1 MTVKVRIG
9 TKLSIIAGLAVVL
22 VAGMV
27 VNEQLSNGTLL
38 DSKLAADREQA
49 LIRDIAGAEASL
61 GRMQLAVREMRYA
74 VTPQALDNASAA
86 VTAQA
91 NGGRQSLERAID
103 RVTRA
108 DDKARLARV
117 KDLVEAYRGV
127 ANELGNAALADVN
140 LSRERARITEEW
152 IGKLKDFWVAL
163 ALSDEPKR
171 ADIEAALHE
180 ADYFFLTARSNSW
193 QFVVTAAP
201 DTKRDS
207 GRYAVSA
214 LSTDP
219 DVARD
224 IEALSALIS
233 GFVALLD
240 DSLKMVEQKIA
251 IDHERALPLAH
262 DMEVLLTALSDGAS
276 RSADQVNA
284 DVMVAMSNA
293 NRIGLGVGIA
303 ATLVLI
309 GSALFSRFNIALPI
323 QRIGAVLVDLANG
336 DKNVQIPFTDRPD
349 EVGDN
354 ARAAQTFKDRLLR
367 MEALEIEQKQVE
379 MRAAAQRARDTQ
391 ALAENFE
398 TAVGSIIHVVLT
410 SATELQAAASML
422 TQTADSTQQLSGAVA
437 QASETAS
444 SSVQTV
450 AAASD
455 ELAASVGEISRRVAD
470 SNRIAG
476 EAVRRAQ
483 QTDARINELSKAA
496 GRIGDVVKLITAV
509 AEQTNLLAL
518 NATIEAARAGEAG
531 RGFAV
536 VATEVKALAAQT
548 ATATEEI
555 GRQVKGMQAATRE
568 SVYPDLNN
576 HTNDQIS
583 EISSGVAAA
592 IEEQD
597 ATTREIARSVQ
608 QAAQGAAQVATNITE
623 VNRGATETGAAS
635 GEVLRAAE
643 KLAAQGNL
651 LKSEVARLLESMRAA

>member
-207 GRYAVSA
+207 GRYAVNALEKIKEARA

-309 GSALFSRFNIALPI
+309 GSALFS
-323 QRIGAVLVDLANG
+323 
-336 DKNVQIPFTDRPD
+336 
-349 EVGDN
+349 
-354 ARAAQTFKDRLLR
+354 
-367 MEALEIEQKQVE
+367 
-379 MRAAAQRARDTQ
+379 
-391 ALAENFE
+391 
-398 TAVGSIIHVVLT
+398 
-410 SATELQAAASML
+410 
-422 TQTADSTQQLSGAVA
+422 
-437 QASETAS
+437 
-444 SSVQTV
+444 
-450 AAASD
+450 
-455 ELAASVGEISRRVAD
+455 
-470 SNRIAG
+470 
-476 EAVRRAQ
+476 
-483 QTDARINELSKAA
+483 
-496 GRIGDVVKLITAV
+496 
-509 AEQTNLLAL
+509 
-518 NATIEAARAGEAG
+518 
-531 RGFAV
+531 
-536 VATEVKALAAQT
+536 
-548 ATATEEI
+548 
-555 GRQVKGMQAATRE
+555 
-568 SVYPDLNN
+568 
-576 HTNDQIS
+576 
-583 EISSGVAAA
+583 
-592 IEEQD
+592 
-597 ATTREIARSVQ
+597 
-608 QAAQGAAQVATNITE
+608 
-623 VNRGATETGAAS
+623 
-635 GEVLRAAE
+635 
-643 KLAAQGNL
+643 
-651 LKSEVARLLESMRAA
+651 